1 MRNSFRKVLLSTVC
15 LLGLL
20 SVACPFS
27 KSDNSDVR
35 PIGPT
40 VNADLLIYFNSGLSQ
55 DEINAFSK
63 NVLSRPHPE
72 GRGDYLPPGVR
83 TFLRIRAVEGHKG
96 IAITFFPSATYEQ
109 RQELITS
116 IKASPLV
123 YRVLEN
129 TTPDSVKT
137 LE

>member
-1 MRNSFRKVLLSTVC
+1 MRDNLRTTLSTGLC

-20 SVACPFS
+20 SLACPI
-27 KSDNSDVR
+27 KSDKNEMV

-40 VNADLLIYFNSGLSQ
+40 VKADILVYLNSNLSH
-55 DEINAFSK
+55 EEVNAFIK
-63 NVLSRPHPE
+63 TVLSRPDPE
-72 GRGDYLPPGVR
+72 GRGYDLAPGVR
-83 TFLRIRAVEGHKG
+83 TRLALRAVEGHEG
-96 IAITFFPSATYEQ
+96 IALTFFPNASQEQ
-109 RQELITS
+109 REELLRS

-137 LE
+137 LK